1 MKGMLFLN
9 IRNIDKILSD
19 FIENKEYKAILIDGP
34 WGCGKTYQVNETIKD
49 IKRKN
54 HIYYISLFG
63 LESVDEINTKLFYK
77 YHKFKRW
84 FGSIFKTTFSVVSKS
99 VPIFKE
105 ININAALDFQLGN
118 SKLKLFKKSIVIFDD
133 LERLSKNVSYENLL
147 GYINSLFMTGCRI
160 MCLASS
166 ENIDSERKKSYN
178 NFKEKVFDCIYSINC
193 TNENVLNDIFSKYN
207 ISNINSLY
215 PLLENNLRIA
225 KKVSLFYE
233 DILKLYKRRNIK
245 VQNGIYNNYEIINA
259 AIITVNIALNNN
271 INDNNSNLSSEL
283 VSYFNI
289 FGENIAY
296 GLKKYFKAKYKTDNI
311 FILVQKML
319 YLFCYD
325 DSYELD
331 NLLFPRKI
339 IEDEY
344 SILNESFFYLSQQN
358 KIKFKNVLEK
368 YILSDKFDIKN
379 YISKIGDVIKYSS
392 LNFSDIVLK
401 KIAQQYVEK
410 YTDYHNILF
419 EFQLEEISGCP
430 KIRADDFLKKLVG
443 FINDFYQVKVN
454 SYCTALSNESNYGN
468 LTKLINEITYAK
480 GKINNAEI
488 NLLLIHENF
497 FLPNLSE
504 DIDYD
509 KWDYCH
515 TIARYAKDNNLSVFF
530 KNCCMSIYDNNP
542 YDETLKDR
550 LSSLIIYSKI
560 DENFLFSTNMNDN

>member
-1 MKGMLFLN
+1 M
-9 IRNIDKILSD
+9 
-19 FIENKEYKAILIDGP
+19 
-34 WGCGKTYQVNETIKD
+34 
-49 IKRKN
+49 
-54 HIYYISLFG
+54 
-63 LESVDEINTKLFYK
+63 
-77 YHKFKRW
+77 
-84 FGSIFKTTFSVVSKS
+84 
-99 VPIFKE
+99 
-105 ININAALDFQLGN
+105 
-118 SKLKLFKKSIVIFDD
+118 KLFKKSIVIFDD

-178 NFKEKVFDCIYSINC
+178 NFKEKVFDRIYSINC

-358 KIKFKNVLEK
+358 KIK
-368 YILSDKFDIKN
+368 
-379 YISKIGDVIKYSS
+379 
-392 LNFSDIVLK
+392 
-401 KIAQQYVEK
+401 
-410 YTDYHNILF
+410 
-419 EFQLEEISGCP
+419 
-430 KIRADDFLKKLVG
+430 
-443 FINDFYQVKVN
+443 
-454 SYCTALSNESNYGN
+454 
-468 LTKLINEITYAK
+468 
-480 GKINNAEI
+480 
-488 NLLLIHENF
+488 
-497 FLPNLSE
+497 
-504 DIDYD
+504 
-509 KWDYCH
+509 
-515 TIARYAKDNNLSVFF
+515 
-530 KNCCMSIYDNNP
+530 
-542 YDETLKDR
+542 
-550 LSSLIIYSKI
+550 
-560 DENFLFSTNMNDN
+560 